1 MDSGEDLV
9 SADSHEPKLLLHPL
23 WPGHGQKMLNLITV
37 CLSLLSWGD
46 SKYASPKIKVWEWM
60 QWILNVIEYD
70 MSFMNGLYE
79 SSWNV
84 NIAELFTIALF

>member
-23 WPGHGQKMLNLITV
+23 WPGHGQKCWITILCASV
-37 CLSLLSWGD
+37 CSREGLE
-46 SKYASPKIKVWEWM
+46 YASPKIKIWEWM

-70 MSFMNGLYE
+70 MSFMNAFYE
-79 SSWNV
+79 SSWTV
-84 NIAELFTIALF
+84 NIAELFIIALF